1 MRAKVRILAACSVLA
16 MLAALAPAGPGF
28 ASTFLR
34 VDIPELR
41 AMSESVVQA
50 QVVEVRSA
58 WNAERSMI
66 FTHVTLD
73 VVRSLHGTAARQI
86 AVRVPGGTV
95 DGFTAEMIGAPR
107 FAPGT
112 EVVAFIARWDDGVPM
127 VAGYAQGLSRVL
139 PDRAG
144 NLILRGGLAD
154 GMPLVDFVRLLDR
167 SGR

>member
-1 MRAKVRILAACSVLA
+1 MKAKVRVLAACSVVA
-16 MLAALAPAGPGF
+16 MLGAFAPAGPGL

-41 AMSESVVQA
+41 TMSDAVVQA

-73 VVRSLHGTAARQI
+73 VVRTLHGTAPRQI
-86 AVRVPGGTV
+86 TVRVPGGAV

-107 FAPGT
+107 FAAGT

-144 NLILRGGLAD
+144 NLMLRGGLGD
-154 GMPLVDFVRLLDR
+154 GMPLVDFVRLLGR